1 MASFERPG
9 VGTTVTGGVLG
20 ASGSQPRA
28 ADQIHNAN
36 APRAGGEDG
45 GLPFVP
51 PAPPSSAFYWLLVAL
66 FGMLMCA
73 LLLLGLSSQRP
84 LPVPL
89 RGIAAALAPQ
99 LKALGLM
106 MAFVG
111 GLLIYLMILLA

>member
-1 MASFERPG
+1 M
-9 VGTTVTGGVLG
+9 TVTGGVLG
-20 ASGSQPRA
+20 ASDSQPRA
-28 ADQIHNAN
+28 ADQARSAN

-51 PAPPSSAFYWLLVAL
+51 PAPASSALYWLLVAL
-66 FGMLMCA
+66 FGTMICA

-106 MAFVG
+106 MAFAC
-111 GLLIYLMILLA
+111 GLLIYLLILLA

>member
-1 MASFERPG
+1 VASFERPG
-9 VGTTVTGGVLG
+9 VDTTVTAGVLG
-20 ASGSQPRA
+20 ASGSQPHA
-28 ADQIHNAN
+28 ADQSQSAN
-36 APRAGGEDG
+36 AARAGGEDG

-51 PAPPSSAFYWLLVAL
+51 PAPRSSAFYWLLVAL
-66 FGMLMCA
+66 FGTLMCA

-84 LPVPL
+84 LPAPL

-111 GLLIYLMILLA
+111 GLLIFLMILLA